1 MIYQLPNGRIIEL
14 SVEQF
19 LQLDDTDV
27 KDLNGISSSYS
38 LECNNPFYNLY
49 AGSNKEKQLAEELES
64 DEEFEAD
71 LFDVINAD
79 PADRLE
85 DGFSDSDDI

>member
-19 LQLDDTDV
+19 LQLDDTDI
-27 KDLNGISSSYS
+27 KDLNGMSSSYS

-49 AGSNKEKQLAEELES
+49 AGSDKEKQLAEELES

-71 LFDVINAD
+71 LFDVVNAD
-79 PADRLE
+79 PAERLE
-85 DGFSDSDDI
+85 DGFENSDDI